1 MQPAPRNE
9 GENVPEAFRRWAA
22 LRGYDA
28 AVALSEKRDAFG
40 REKYGQPLMSDDG
53 RDTMQDAVEEIG
65 DPARK
70 RSGARKRDLMHYLF
84 KAKMQGKDL
93 SKEVE
98 LKKHLDVL
106 IVLCYA

>member
-22 LRGYDA
+22 LRGYNA
-28 AVALSEKRDAFG
+28 SVALSEKRDAFG

-65 DPARK
+65 D
-70 RSGARKRDLMHYLF
+70 LMHYLY
-84 KAKMQGKDL
+84 KAKMQGVDL
-93 SKEVE
+93 SKEVD